1 MRQTLRIL
9 SLIVAISLA
18 LTVGVYLH
26 FRRSLPQAEGE
37 IRIAGVEAPVEILR
51 DGNGIPH
58 IFARSIADAS
68 FALGFVHAQ
77 DRLWQMETSRRVA
90 SGRVSEIA
98 GAGALPVDRLMRTLG
113 LRRVAAAN
121 FERYDAETKR
131 LLEAY
136 AAGVNAFLATDPV
149 LPPEFWIARLKPEP
163 WSPIDSVVWTKVM
176 ALDLGGNWRG
186 ELLRLHLARSLPV
199 ERVEQFLPPYPGD
212 KPIAIR
218 DLRGL
223 YEGIDV
229 PPTPGWPPGASNSWV
244 VSGTRSASGKP
255 LLANDPHLRLTAPPV
270 WYFAHLHAPGLDVV
284 GATLPGV
291 PGVIIGRNQRLAWG
305 FTNTGG
311 DVQDL
316 YFERLLPDGRYLAP
330 DGPRAF
336 TVLRERIAVKGA
348 ADEDLVVRISR
359 HGPVISRESGGHVLA
374 LAWTALQENDAS
386 GEAIFGVARAHDW
399 PSFLSALRKYQAP
412 MQTISYADV
421 DGNIGFA
428 SIGRVPVRKP
438 ANDLRGLLPAPG
450 WDARYDWTGWI
461 PFDELPRVF
470 NPRDGAVVNANHK
483 TVPRGYR
490 PFITSE
496 WQAPYRANRIAE
508 LLAATPKHTRES
520 FARMQ
525 MDVVSTPVRELL
537 PRLLATP
544 VKSDRAR
551 EALKRLAAWDG
562 TMAAERAE
570 PLIAIAWWREISRGL
585 YADELGL
592 AFNATWGMR
601 APFVA
606 AALNGRGGAERWC
619 DDTRTERVESCDDVL
634 SEALER
640 ALDELQRRYGT
651 DADRW
656 RWGDAHFAWSQHRPF
671 SRVWWLAPFFDIRVP
686 VPGDGYTVNVG
697 QTDFND
703 AAEPYASRHAPS
715 LRAIYDLGD
724 PQASLFIHSAGQSGN
739 PLSSHY
745 ADFAPR
751 WARGE
756 YVPMLTE
763 RPRIESLGVQR
774 LVLTPR

>member
-18 LTVGVYLH
+18 LTVRAYLH
-26 FRRSLPQAEGE
+26 LRRSLPQAEGE
-37 IRIAGVEAPVEILR
+37 IRIAGVEAPVEVLR

-77 DRLWQMETSRRVA
+77 DRLWQMESSRRVA

-284 GATLPGV
+284 GASLPGV

-311 DVQDL
+311 
-316 YFERLLPDGRYLAP
+316 
-330 DGPRAF
+330 
-336 TVLRERIAVKGA
+336 
-348 ADEDLVVRISR
+348 
-359 HGPVISRESGGHVLA
+359 
-374 LAWTALQENDAS
+374 
-386 GEAIFGVARAHDW
+386 
-399 PSFLSALRKYQAP
+399 
-412 MQTISYADV
+412 
-421 DGNIGFA
+421 
-428 SIGRVPVRKP
+428 
-438 ANDLRGLLPAPG
+438 
-450 WDARYDWTGWI
+450 
-461 PFDELPRVF
+461 
-470 NPRDGAVVNANHK
+470 
-483 TVPRGYR
+483 
-490 PFITSE
+490 
-496 WQAPYRANRIAE
+496 
-508 LLAATPKHTRES
+508 
-520 FARMQ
+520 
-525 MDVVSTPVRELL
+525 
-537 PRLLATP
+537 
-544 VKSDRAR
+544 
-551 EALKRLAAWDG
+551 
-562 TMAAERAE
+562 
-570 PLIAIAWWREISRGL
+570 
-585 YADELGL
+585 
-592 AFNATWGMR
+592 
-601 APFVA
+601 
-606 AALNGRGGAERWC
+606 
-619 DDTRTERVESCDDVL
+619 
-634 SEALER
+634 
-640 ALDELQRRYGT
+640 
-651 DADRW
+651 
-656 RWGDAHFAWSQHRPF
+656 
-671 SRVWWLAPFFDIRVP
+671 
-686 VPGDGYTVNVG
+686 
-697 QTDFND
+697 
-703 AAEPYASRHAPS
+703 
-715 LRAIYDLGD
+715 
-724 PQASLFIHSAGQSGN
+724 
-739 PLSSHY
+739 
-745 ADFAPR
+745 
-751 WARGE
+751 
-756 YVPMLTE
+756 
-763 RPRIESLGVQR
+763 
-774 LVLTPR
+774 